1 MSRSL
6 KIAREVVA
14 SLRANKPRAALMAL
28 GVAVGV
34 AVLSTV
40 IILGQGTR
48 RRVMGLVDKHGLDML
63 MIRAGGEV
71 QVFAP
76 RADRGLEVLL
86 EADGRAIAAELPNIE
101 MVSPVQNQRGITVAY
116 QDRSVITRAFGVAAT
131 WMEIR
136 HWGIAE
142 GRFITDADLQ
152 SMTRV
157 AILGARVAR
166 QLFPEGSAVGGTIR
180 VGGDPY
186 TVGGVFIEM
195 GTNAGGDDWD
205 DRIVVPFT
213 TSSRRLFGRPH
224 LEQIV
229 LRVEDARRLPETAER
244 IRALLR
250 VRHQIGPGEPDD
262 FFVREPEDVQ
272 DAALETSST
281 LSSLLWAVSLVSL
294 LAGGLIITNLM
305 LLSVAQRGPEIG
317 LRRAV
322 GARASDITRQFLLE
336 SMIIALAGGLVG
348 TALGLAAATGLSLAG
363 VADSHV
369 TWMPF
374 AVAFACCALIG
385 LAFGIHPARK
395 AAGLDPAR
403 ILREPRS

>member
-6 KIAREVVA
+6 KIAREVMA
-14 SLRANKPRAALMAL
+14 SLRANRTRTALMAL

-48 RRVMGLVDKHGLDML
+48 RRVMALVEKHGLDMV

-76 RADRGLEVLL
+76 GADRGLQVLV
-86 EADGRAIAAELPNIE
+86 EEDARAIAAELPHIE
-101 MVSPVQNQRGITVAY
+101 MVSPVQNQRGITVTHE
-116 QDRSVITRAFGVAAT
+116 DRSVVTRGFGVAAS

-136 HWGIAE
+136 RWGIAE
-142 GRFITDADLQ
+142 GRFITDADMQ
-152 SMTRV
+152 SFARV

-166 QLFPEGSAVGGTIR
+166 QLFPEGSAVGRTIR

-186 TVGGVFIEM
+186 SVEGVFVEM
-195 GTNAGGDDWD
+195 GVDAGGDDWD
-205 DRIVVPFT
+205 NRIVVPFT
-213 TSSRRLFGRPH
+213 TSSRRLFGRPY
-224 LEQIV
+224 LEQII
-229 LRVEDARRLPETAER
+229 LRVDVLRLPETAER

-250 VRHQIGPGEPDD
+250 VRHQIGPGDPDD

-281 LSSLLWAVSLVSL
+281 LSSLLWGVSLVAL
-294 LAGGLIITNLM
+294 LAGGLVIMNLM
-305 LLSVAQRGPEIG
+305 LLSVSQRGPEIG

-322 GARASDITRQFLLE
+322 GARASDITRHFLLE
-336 SMIIALAGGLVG
+336 STFIALAGGFAGTLVG
-348 TALGLAAATGLSLAG
+348 LAVATGLSLAG

-369 TWMPF
+369 TWLPF
-374 AVAFACCALIG
+374 GLAFAGCALIG

-395 AAGLDPAR
+395 AAGLDPGR